1 MMGELNITRLDT
13 GEKTTFQIDGTV
25 IKEQSEISINWCD
38 KCEKWKPLEFGRY
51 DGAQGLNQSGL
62 ENTVPFVG
70 EVQIRQ
76 NSYCTLLEEFHLH
89 RRIILA

>member
-1 MMGELNITRLDT
+1 MQSNLVRSDFKWKLERKVMAEMEMTNLNT

-51 DGAQGLNQSGL
+51 DGAQGLTML
-62 ENTVPFVG
+62 WVCME
-70 EVQIRQ
+70 
-76 NSYCTLLEEFHLH
+76 CK
-89 RRIILA
+89 